1 MQRNNEAKQNRGL
14 SQTNDDG
21 CHVLQNTMNSVPCVS
36 DPVNGRKEKAATRN
50 YRAGRQC
57 CFHSYSRG
65 LEWLLMPSPADPWAW
80 LPGLMWGLR
89 VCVPCQLPGDT
100 GAAVQGTIC

>member
-36 DPVNGRKEKAATRN
+36 DLVNGRKEKAATRN

-57 CFHSYSRG
+57 CFHSYSVG
-65 LEWLLMPSPADPWAW
+65 WNGFSCLHLQI
-80 LPGLMWGLR
+80 PGLGS
-89 VCVPCQLPGDT
+89 Q
-100 GAAVQGTIC
+100 A